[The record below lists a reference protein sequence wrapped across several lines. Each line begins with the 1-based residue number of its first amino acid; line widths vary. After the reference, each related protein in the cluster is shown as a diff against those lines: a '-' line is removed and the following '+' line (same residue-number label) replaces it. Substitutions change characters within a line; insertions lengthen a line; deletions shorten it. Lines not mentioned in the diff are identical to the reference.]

1 MTGSPPRDGLSHQ
14 SEGGTGTTHHQHDT
28 EICHQRDIGQ
38 SVPRNE
44 EIGLLETVTEII
56 IETEIEIVI
65 GIEKETGGGDS
76 G

>member
-1 MTGSPPRDGLSHQ
+1 MTGSPPSDGLSHQ
-14 SEGGTGTTHHQHDT
+14 SEGGTGTTHHPHDP

-56 IETEIEIVI
+56 IEIEIVI

>member
-14 SEGGTGTTHHQHDT
+14 SEGGTGTTHHPHDP

-44 EIGLLETVTEII
+44 KIGLLETV
-56 IETEIEIVI
+56 TEIEIVI

>member
-1 MTGSPPRDGLSHQ
+1 MTGSPPSDGLSHQ
-14 SEGGTGTTHHQHDT
+14 SEGGTGTTPHPHDT

-65 GIEKETGGGDS
+65 ETEKETGGGDS